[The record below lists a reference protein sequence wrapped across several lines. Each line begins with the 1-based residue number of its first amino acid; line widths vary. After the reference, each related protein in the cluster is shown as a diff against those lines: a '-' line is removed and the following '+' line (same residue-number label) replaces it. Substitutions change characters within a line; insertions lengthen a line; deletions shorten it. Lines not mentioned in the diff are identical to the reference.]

1 MSMIVGMIAATA
13 GSGTPPFTQQILD
26 EASFGGQT
34 PALAILYSG
43 GTGALATAT
52 AGLQWQLG
60 AVDASDNQF
69 AVAVACDSA
78 TSPTN
83 AARSNRIDAAYEHL
97 TPAGASDG
105 RATAT
110 LIPDGVELTWSD
122 QSVGESIRALLI
134 GGAVEASVVSHESNN
149 SLNVQTVT
157 HGLSGPPEVIISVGV
172 FAADTTTG
180 GADAMPGLGFW
191 AIDSQTAVGVRY
203 RDNVSTSAVSGR
215 ITTSAIAPA
224 MGTNTAFVY
233 TATISNVTD
242 STFDIQWAT
251 ASTVDT
257 VHFICLRSTTEE
269 PLDAIAGTFLTKT
282 STGTQTDISN
292 LSVPPQIIFT
302 VPTRLAGVDDGKSDD
317 TSGGFGLGIAC
328 RRTGNG
334 DNQYFG
340 VFATGNDGEAASSG
354 WLNHQRHAGDHIVR
368 LGLAG
373 AVDVR
378 ARVSEWNDTHVVHD
392 YQVADA
398 TASRVAFLAIGA
410 SGASAPDVGITSVST
425 VQVGQTFTITGT
437 GFSSSGN
444 AVTLGGVSQT
454 ISAESET
461 EITCAAVTLGD
472 LRYGDQTLVVT
483 NATAATDSATV
494 AITPAANVAYTDLS
508 GTLVGASNRPVLTP
522 DDLESGDQV
531 EYSTAVNGTI
541 ADSIVAA
548 TGWVGM
554 KPTDVGLDCSFDYRV
569 HDGTEWGT
577 SETITF
583 EAPAVPTFV
592 AGKARRRRG
601 RMGPAEHRPFLS
613 RG

>member
-1 MSMIVGMIAATA
+1 MSMIVGMVSAAA
-13 GSGTPPFTQQILD
+13 ASGTPPFTQQFLD
-26 EASFGGQT
+26 AASFGGQT

-60 AVDASDNQF
+60 AVDAEGNQC
-69 AVAVACDSA
+69 AVAIACDSA

-83 AARSNRIDAAYEHL
+83 AARSNRIDAAYEHI
-97 TPAGASDG
+97 TPAGVSDG

-134 GGAVEASVVSHESNN
+134 GGAVEASVVSHESDN

-157 HGLSGPPEVIISVGV
+157 HGLSGPPEVIISIGV

-180 GADAMPGLGFW
+180 GGEAMPGLGFW
-191 AIDSQTAVGVRY
+191 AIGSQTAVGVRY

-215 ITTSAIAPA
+215 ISTTEIAPA
-224 MGTNTAFVY
+224 MGTNTNFTY

-242 STFDIQWAT
+242 TTFDIQWT
-251 ASTVDT
+251 LNASVDT

-282 STGTQTDISN
+282 STGTQTDITN
-292 LSVPPQIIFT
+292 LSVPPQIILT
-302 VPTRLAGVDDGKSDD
+302 VPTRLADVDAGKSDD
-317 TSGGFGLGIAC
+317 TGGGFGLGIAC

-340 VFATGNDGEAASSG
+340 VFATGNDGEGAGTA

-368 LGLAG
+368 LSLAG

-378 ARVSEWNDTHVVHD
+378 ARVSEWNDTNVVHG
-392 YQVADA
+392 YQVANA
-398 TASRVAFLAIGA
+398 TASRVAYLAIGA
-410 SGASAPDVGITSVST
+410 TGQSSAPAITSVTT
-425 VQVGQTFTITGT
+425 VQVGETFTITGT
-437 GFSSSGN
+437 GFSAAGN
-444 AVTLGGVSQT
+444 VVTLGGVAQT
-454 ISAESET
+454 VSAESVT
-461 EITCAAVTLGD
+461 EITCAALTLGD
-472 LRYGDQTLVVT
+472 LRYGNQTLVVT
-483 NATAATDSATV
+483 NATAGTGSATV

-508 GTLVGASNRPVLTP
+508 GTLVGASNRPVLAPT
-522 DDLESGDQV
+522 DLAAGDQV

-541 ADSIVAA
+541 ADSLVAT

-554 KPTDVGLDCSFDYRV
+554 KPTDTGLDCSFDYRV

-583 EAPAVPTFV
+583 ATSSYGTPVV
-592 AGKARRRRG
+592 AG
-601 RMGPAEHRPFLS
+601 S
-613 RG
+613 RGQRSRRHRGPLNIGH